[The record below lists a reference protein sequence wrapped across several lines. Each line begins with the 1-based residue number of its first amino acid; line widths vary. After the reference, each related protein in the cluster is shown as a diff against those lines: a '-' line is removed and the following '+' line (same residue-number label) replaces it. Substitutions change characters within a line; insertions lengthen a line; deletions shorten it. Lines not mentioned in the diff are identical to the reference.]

1 MNELEYVW
9 LSRLEISNNQ
19 KINLIKKFK
28 GIKNLYNS
36 SLDDLVYFGVK
47 DNIIYKILDKK
58 IKKQALYD
66 LEYMKKKEINII
78 SFEDEEYPEKL
89 KKLKDVPICF
99 YIRGNLSILNNEAI
113 GIVGSRIALKES
125 LEISRLVANCFS
137 NLGNNVIS
145 G

>member
-1 MNELEYVW
+1 MKGMIIMNELEYVW

-58 IKKQALYD
+58 RCLYRNYNSIKK
-66 LEYMKKKEINII
+66 
-78 SFEDEEYPEKL
+78 
-89 KKLKDVPICF
+89 
-99 YIRGNLSILNNEAI
+99 
-113 GIVGSRIALKES
+113 
-125 LEISRLVANCFS
+125 
-137 NLGNNVIS
+137 
-145 G
+145 